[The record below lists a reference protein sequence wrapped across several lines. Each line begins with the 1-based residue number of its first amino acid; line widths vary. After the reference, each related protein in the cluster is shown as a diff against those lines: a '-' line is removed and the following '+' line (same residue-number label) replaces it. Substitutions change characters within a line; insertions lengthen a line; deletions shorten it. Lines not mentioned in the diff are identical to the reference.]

1 VAEKLIEASMLGRP
15 VKMIELSST
24 IMK

>member
-1 VAEKLIEASMLGRP
+1 VAEKLIAASMLGRP